1 MTDRTD
7 SLLRRQVDP
16 AMMSLLR
23 AMSVCHSRAQRLD
36 ALRTTVSVVIAGAGA
51 TVAFTGVSAT
61 AVTALGALWAVVNA
75 LGLASWSRGQ
85 LRRAATI
92 QEMFDVDLFRLPWN
106 AVAAGD
112 RVAAHEISRL
122 DRGFRGTERYLRDY
136 YEVPELPAPYD
147 VLACQQ
153 QSLGWGARLR
163 RRYAYTVLVA
173 VATWTA
179 VGVGYGVL
187 AGLTVA
193 HLLLAWFVPSLGAL
207 LLGVE
212 IYRGQREIAVER
224 DRAMTIVEG
233 HIASA
238 VRDPAADAGDLLTVA
253 RQVQDLLFRSRCT
266 QPRVPNWFFRRFHAA
281 DRVDFQSTMAGLGQ
295 VLHAPAPAARLD
307 G

>member
-1 MTDRTD
+1 MPERTD
-7 SLLRRQVDP
+7 SLLRHQTEP
-16 AMMSLLR
+16 TMMALLR

-36 ALRTTVSVVIAGAGA
+36 ALRTSVSVAVAGAGA

-75 LGLASWSRGQ
+75 LGLATWSRGQ

-92 QEMFDVDLFRLPWN
+92 QEMFDVDLFGLPWN
-106 AVAAGD
+106 EVAAGE
-112 RVAAHEISRL
+112 RVTAPDISRL
-122 DRGFRGTERYLRDY
+122 DRAFRGTERYLRDY
-136 YEVPELPAPYD
+136 YEIPELPAPYD

-163 RRYAYTVLVA
+163 RRYAYTVLAA
-173 VATWTA
+173 VAAWAA
-179 VGVGYGVL
+179 VGVVHGVL

-212 IYRGQREIAVER
+212 IYRGQRDVAVER
-224 DRAMTIVEG
+224 DRAAAVVHDRVT
-233 HIASA
+233 SA
-238 VRDPAADAGDLLTVA
+238 VRDPSAAADLLTVA
-253 RQVQDLLFRSRCT
+253 RQVQDLLYRTRCT

-281 DRVDFQSTMAGLGQ
+281 DRIDFQVTMTGLDHLLNP
-295 VLHAPAPAARLD
+295 VSPVD

>member
-23 AMSVCHSRAQRLD
+23 AMSVCHYRAQRLD

-106 AVAAGD
+106 AVVAGD

-122 DRGFRGTERYLRDY
+122 DRAFRGTERYLRDY
-136 YEVPELPAPYD
+136 YEIPELPAPYD

-212 IYRGQREIAVER
+212 IYRGQREVAVER
-224 DRAMTIVEG
+224 DRAMVIVHG
-233 HIASA
+233 HITSA
-238 VRDPAADAGDLLTVA
+238 VRDPSAGDLLTVA
-253 RQVQDLLFRSRCT
+253 RQVQDLLFHSRCT

>member
-1 MTDRTD
+1 MTEPTD
-7 SLLRRQVDP
+7 SLLRHQTEP
-16 AMMSLLR
+16 AMMALLR
-23 AMSVCHSRAQRLD
+23 AMSVCHTRAQRLD
-36 ALRTTVSVVIAGAGA
+36 ALRTTTSVTVAAAGAV
-51 TVAFTGVSAT
+51 VAFTGVSAT

-75 LGLASWSRGQ
+75 LGLATWSRGQ

-106 AVAAGD
+106 EVAAGD
-112 RVAAHEISRL
+112 RVTAPEISRL
-122 DRGFRGTERYLRDY
+122 DRAYRGDERYLRDY
-136 YEVPELPAPYD
+136 YEIPDLPAPYD

-163 RRYAYTVLVA
+163 RRYAHTVLAA
-173 VATWTA
+173 VATWAA
-179 VGVGYGVL
+179 VGVVYGVL

-212 IYRGQREIAVER
+212 IYRGQRDVATER
-224 DRAMTIVEG
+224 DRATAAV
-233 HIASA
+233 HDHLTAA
-238 VRDPAADAGDLLTVA
+238 VRDPTAAAALPAVA
-253 RQVQDLLFRSRCT
+253 RQVQDLLFRTRCT

-281 DRVDFQSTMAGLGQ
+281 DRIDFQSTMAGLDHL
-295 VLHAPAPAARLD
+295 LHP